1 MTLDH
6 KIFFSLFSPDL
17 AIIWLAF
24 LALIWQ
30 EVSTHFPVLTMQP
43 VATQTLPTSPTFFTS
58 IRYNVLTVSEVLNS
72 THHKQI
78 YFQAMHDPSPTRQ
91 FALYDIRGN
100 LLAEEKNKVGL
111 ETYSAVV
118 KSSWQVFTGDI
129 NVGPEYL
136 KYLYTLQE
144 MPGQIPMGLSERPFT
159 YNSPASYSAA
169 DKR

>member
-17 AIIWLAF
+17 AIVRLAF

-43 VATQTLPTSPTFFTS
+43 VSTQTLPTSPTFFTS
-58 IRYNVLTVSEVLNS
+58 IRYNVVTVSEVLNS
-72 THHKQI
+72 TQHKQI
-78 YFQAMHDPSPTRQ
+78 YFQAMQDLPRPDNSPSTT
-91 FALYDIRGN
+91 FNGN
-100 LLAEEKNKVGL
+100 LSGRGDEASRTLQTTSAGDQELLAGFHWGC
-111 ETYSAVV
+111 S
-118 KSSWQVFTGDI
+118 

-144 MPGQIPMGLSERPFT
+144 MPGQIPMSLVRKPFT
-159 YNSPASYSAA
+159 YTSPA
-169 DKR
+169 DKA